1 MVTREEI
8 SMAGFEIV
16 AYAGDAKT
24 ALMNALDEA
33 QKGNYDKA
41 REFVKSADVSLND
54 AHNSQTRLMSK
65 EASGEEMET
74 TFIMSHG
81 QDTLMTTMLLRDQAK
96 YFIDL
101 YEKYNITLKELE
113 QLKKNE

>member
-1 MVTREEI
+1 MITKEEI

-24 ALMNALDEA
+24 ALISALDEA
-33 QKGNYDKA
+33 RNGNFEKA
-41 REFVKSADVSLND
+41 RELVKSADTSLND
-54 AHNSQTRLMSK
+54 AHNSQTKLMSK

-81 QDTLMTTMLLRDQAK
+81 QDTLMTTMLLRDEAK

-101 YEKYNITLKELE
+101 YEKYNSTLIELN
-113 QLKKNE
+113 QLKSSK

>member
-1 MVTREEI
+1 MVSKKEI

-24 ALMNALDEA
+24 ALISALDEA
-33 QKGNYDKA
+33 RNGNYTKA
-41 REFVKSADVSLND
+41 RELVKSADSSLND
-54 AHNSQTRLMSK
+54 AHNSQTKLMSA

-81 QDTLMTTMLLRDQAK
+81 QDTLMTTMLLRDEAK

-101 YEKYNITLKELE
+101 YEKYNEVNEKLEELKN
-113 QLKKNE
+113 K

>member
-1 MVTREEI
+1 MVTKEEI

-24 ALMNALDEA
+24 ALIKALDEA
-33 QKGNYDKA
+33 RGGNYDKA
-41 REFVKSADVSLND
+41 RELVKSADSSLND
-54 AHNSQTRLMSK
+54 AHNAQTKLMSK

-81 QDTLMTTMLLRDQAK
+81 QDTLMTTMLLRDEAK

-101 YEKYNITLKELE
+101 YEKYNSALKELNE
-113 QLKKNE
+113 LKNK

>member
-1 MVTREEI
+1 MATKEEI

-24 ALMNALDEA
+24 ALIQALNSAQNGKFDEA
-33 QKGNYDKA
+33 QNLIKKA
-41 REFVKSADVSLND
+41 NESLVE
-54 AHNSQTRLMSK
+54 AHNVQTKLMSK
-65 EASGEEMET
+65 EANGEEMET

-81 QDTLMTTMLLRDQAK
+81 QDTLMTTMLLKDIIS

-101 YEKYNITLKELE
+101 YQKNLELQKEIADLKR
-113 QLKKNE
+113 

>member
-1 MVTREEI
+1 MATKEEI

-24 ALMNALDEA
+24 ALIQALNSAQNGKFDEA
-33 QKGNYDKA
+33 QNLIKKA
-41 REFVKSADVSLND
+41 NESLVE
-54 AHNSQTRLMSK
+54 AHNVQTKLMSK
-65 EASGEEMET
+65 EANGEEMET

-81 QDTLMTTMLLRDQAK
+81 QDTLMTTMLLKDIIS

-101 YEKYNITLKELE
+101 YQKNLELQKEIVNLKR
-113 QLKKNE
+113 